1 MLFVILLALR
11 ASSHCKHDMGVL
23 SWLNVETLETACTRH
38 FDGLVRCSLSQH
50 YGTTVG
56 LTVVYTNHM
65 IMVIYFVHTKV
76 YYSIATLNP
85 QLKKQVSVD
94 NTSDVQVWHQRLSN
108 LIMIFL
114 CSLIQTLTLTPPP
127 NNALLANMDV

>member
-1 MLFVILLALR
+1 MVVLL
-11 ASSHCKHDMGVL
+11 
-23 SWLNVETLETACTRH
+23 WLNVETLETACTRH

-56 LTVVYTNHM
+56 LTVVYTNHT
-65 IMVIYFVHTKV
+65 IMVLYFVHTKV
-76 YYSIATLNP
+76 YSIATLDP

-94 NTSDVQVWHQRLSN
+94 NTSDVQVWHQRLSSAFD
-108 LIMIFL
+108 LLLIFL

-127 NNALLANMDV
+127 NNALLGNMDM